1 MPPPASSTSRR
12 GSPSAG
18 GESGSEAKR
27 RKIRKGTHSCWECKR
42 RKVRCT
48 FASPFDAICVECRR
62 RGTNCLGQE
71 MPAEAAVQVPNES
84 GHRQMSDRMVRV
96 ESMIEHLVRTVGGNN
111 AAAALDDKY
120 PPLTE
125 TNRESSQDA
134 SQRPTG
140 QPERSRSL
148 TSYWPSP
155 EEPAQLDNDV
165 GDEYSSQAAVAHGQ
179 SNAARYERISQALHA
194 ALPSPEDFD
203 ILRQASAHVSIYF
216 DQVMFVPYGELER
229 GEFEGN
235 QALLYTPAPDTHPV
249 LLAKY
254 MFDLAT
260 ALHYLDPETYGQ
272 LDRLSQK
279 PHVLA
284 KRLADTARR
293 LVTTDDE
300 LLGTVEGLQCVMM
313 EGIYQANCGNLRRAW
328 IAFRRA
334 MVAGQLMGI
343 HRPLSRPLKLIDP
356 STRFDAQFFWNRI
369 VYTDR
374 FHCLML
380 GLPQGSSDRSMASES
395 ALARDTP
402 LGRLERIHCAIAS
415 RILERNDAD
424 PASLN
429 PTTLKQIDHDLQEAA
444 KVMPSSWWLAPNLP
458 AAVVAA
464 GKGDRSVFW
473 EMLRLVTQ
481 LYHYNL
487 LNQLYLPYILKFS
500 PAESW
505 PGHFQLTCV
514 NASREVLSRS
524 IAFRSFNRVPF
535 CCRAAD
541 FFALVAAL
549 TLLLTHLDSHRRRHS
564 HDDTSSNSGNLDVLA
579 HQHLGDR
586 ALLEQALENMDALAR
601 ISNDTLSAKSAG
613 LLRRLLDIEA
623 EAAGGEPYSAQREGS
638 AEAAQG
644 QAHDD
649 AHVLRIGIPHFGTIR
664 ITREGAIS
672 KMTPPNAAPTAI
684 PAPLQGALHDGSAS
698 QPESRLA
705 KTSSS
710 TPAIETSPRVRYM
723 PTSYNDTA
731 PTQLQQLNLFG
742 ESNPAAGSKGLA
754 FHYPTTIDDTF
765 QSYLNPGPTATFDE
779 WVLQGADTA
788 FFSNLLGESVRDA
801 NRETP
806 R

>member
-12 GSPSAG
+12 GSPSVA

-27 RKIRKGTHSCWECKR
+27 RKLRKGTRSCWECKR

-48 FASPFDAICVECRR
+48 FAFPSDTVCVECRR

-71 MPAEAAVQVPNES
+71 MPVEDTVQLPNES
-84 GHRQMSDRMVRV
+84 AHRQMSDRMIRV
-96 ESMIEHLVRTVGGNN
+96 ESMIEHLVRVVGSSN
-111 AAAALDDKY
+111 ATAAIDDKY
-120 PPLTE
+120 E
-125 TNRESSQDA
+125 TNREPLQDA
-134 SQRPTG
+134 SQCPTG
-140 QPERSRSL
+140 QPEHSRSL

-179 SNAARYERISQALHA
+179 SNATSYERISKALHA
-194 ALPSPEDFD
+194 ALPSSEDFD

-216 DQVMFVPYGELER
+216 DQVMFLPYSELER

-235 QALLYTPAPDTHPV
+235 RALLGTPAPDTHPV

-356 STRFDAQFFWNRI
+356 STRFDAQFFWSRI

-424 PASLN
+424 TSSLN
-429 PTTLKQIDHDLQEAA
+429 PATLKQIDHDLQEAA

-464 GKGDRSVFW
+464 GKGDQSVFW

-487 LNQLYLPYILKFS
+487 LNQLYLPYILRFN

-505 PGHFQLTCV
+505 PAHFQLTCI

-524 IAFRSFNRVPF
+524 IAFRSFNRIPF

-549 TLLLTHLDSHRRRHS
+549 TILLVHLDSHRRRHS
-564 HDDTSSNSGNLDVLA
+564 HDDTSPNSGNLDVLA

-586 ALLEQALENMDALAR
+586 ALLEQALENMNVLAR

-623 EAAGGEPYSAQREGS
+623 EAAEGETYCAQRESS
-638 AEAAQG
+638 AKAAQG

-664 ITREGAIS
+664 ITREGGIS
-672 KMTPPNAAPTAI
+672 KMTPPNVPPTAI
-684 PAPLQGALHDGSAS
+684 PAPLPSAIHYDGSSS
-698 QPESRLA
+698 QPEPRLA
-705 KTSSS
+705 KISSS
-710 TPAIETSPRVRYM
+710 MPVIETSPRVRYM
-723 PTSYNDTA
+723 PSPYNDTT
-731 PTQLQQLNLFG
+731 PTQLQQQPNLFE
-742 ESNPAAGSKGLA
+742 ESNPAAGSEELA
-754 FHYPTTIDDTF
+754 FHHPSMIDDAF
-765 QSYLNPGPTATFDE
+765 QQYLNPGPTATFDE

-788 FFSNLLGESVRDA
+788 FFNNLLGESIRDA
-801 NRETP
+801 NRGTP
-806 R
+806 W

>member
-1 MPPPASSTSRR
+1 MP
-12 GSPSAG
+12 
-18 GESGSEAKR
+18 
-27 RKIRKGTHSCWECKR
+27 
-42 RKVRCT
+42 V
-48 FASPFDAICVECRR
+48 
-62 RGTNCLGQE
+62 
-71 MPAEAAVQVPNES
+71 EAAVQAPNDS
-84 GHRQMSDRMVRV
+84 DQRQMSDRMVRV
-96 ESMIEHLVRTVGGNN
+96 ESMIEHLVRAVGGSN
-111 AAAALDDKY
+111 ATTVLDDKH
-120 PPLTE
+120 PLLTE
-125 TNRESSQDA
+125 TNRESSRC
-134 SQRPTG
+134 SPPRSTP
-140 QPERSRSL
+140 PEHPRSL
-148 TSYWPSP
+148 AVYWPSP
-155 EEPAQLDNDV
+155 EEAVQLDNDV
-165 GDEYSSQAAVAHGQ
+165 GDEYSSQAAIALSH
-179 SNAARYERISQALHA
+179 SNAARYKTISQALHA
-194 ALPSPEDFD
+194 ALPSSEDYD
-203 ILRQASAHVSIYF
+203 ILRQASSHVSIYF
-216 DQVMFVPYGELER
+216 DQVMFVPYSELEQ
-229 GEFEGN
+229 GEFEPN
-235 QALLYTPAPDTHPV
+235 RALLYTPDPDTHPV

-260 ALHYLDPETYGQ
+260 VLHYLDPETYGQ
-272 LDRLSQK
+272 LDCLSQK

-300 LLGTVEGLQCVMM
+300 LLGTIEGLQCVMM

-343 HRPLSRPLKLIDP
+343 HRPLYQPLKSIDP
-356 STRFDAQFFWNRI
+356 STRFDAQFFWSRI

-424 PASLN
+424 PASLD
-429 PTTLKQIDHDLQEAA
+429 PITLKQIDHDLQEAA

-464 GKGDRSVFW
+464 GKGDKSVFW

-487 LNQLYLPYILKFS
+487 LNQLYLPYMLRFN
-500 PAESW
+500 PAEPW

-549 TLLLTHLDSHRRRHS
+549 TLLLAHLDSHRRRHH
-564 HDDTSSNSGNLDVLA
+564 HDGTSSNSGNLDVLA

-601 ISNDTLSAKSAG
+601 TSNDTLSAKSAG
-613 LLRRLLDIEA
+613 LLRRLLDIET
-623 EAAGGEPYSAQREGS
+623 EAASGETYRAQREGS
-638 AEAAQG
+638 LEAAQG

-664 ITREGAIS
+664 ITHDGAIS
-672 KMTPPNAAPTAI
+672 KMTPPSAAPTTV
-684 PAPLQGALHDGSAS
+684 PAPPPNIIHYNGSAS
-698 QPESRLA
+698 HQGPGLGE
-705 KTSSS
+705 TSSS
-710 TPAIETSPRVRYM
+710 TPVIETSLRVRHI
-723 PTSYNDTA
+723 PTSNDDTI
-731 PTQLQQLNLFG
+731 PTQSQQQPNLYEKG
-742 ESNPAAGSKGLA
+742 NPATGVEEPS
-754 FHYPTTIDDTF
+754 FHYPSAFDDTI
-765 QSYLNPGPTATFDE
+765 QPYLNPGPTATFDE

-788 FFSNLLGESVRDA
+788 FFNNLLGDSIRDA
-801 NRETP
+801 SGWTDW
-806 R
+806 